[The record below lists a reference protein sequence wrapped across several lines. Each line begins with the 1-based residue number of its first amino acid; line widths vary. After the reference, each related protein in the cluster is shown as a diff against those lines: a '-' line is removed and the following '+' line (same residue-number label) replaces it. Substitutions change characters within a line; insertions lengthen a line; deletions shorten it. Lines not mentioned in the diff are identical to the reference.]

1 MKRVFSVLVAML
13 LVAVLLT
20 SCGKKA
26 VDSSEPDTQ
35 SSTVASDHT
44 NESGEQKESADAQQ
58 SNTEQPISSVS
69 TPTNAGTS
77 PDHKTPNKP
86 NRNEN
91 TNTPSNSTPT
101 TAPKAPEKPA
111 ATTTTRH
118 QHTYKNY
125 KCTGCGE
132 MDHAHAY
139 DFFLDLAQREGS
151 PYGTYVK
158 YLLDDDGFS
167 LTYDAH
173 YDTLS
178 IEYSV
183 QGNNGF
189 EFSSLY
195 LSSFFFGTTI
205 GDLGKVTGYIDPKTY
220 RRNSPISEY
229 EYEGDPNNKYRML
242 EEARIMNEV
251 LVAALDR
258 CSKEYGFSIKDF
270 GFEVYGS

>member
-26 VDSSEPDTQ
+26 VDASEPDTQ
-35 SSTVASDHT
+35 SSTLASDHT

-69 TPTNAGTS
+69 TPTNTGTS
-77 PDHKTPNKP
+77 QDNKTPNKP

-101 TAPKAPEKPA
+101 TAPKAPETPA

-139 DFFLDLAQREGS
+139 DFFVDLVQREGT
-151 PYGTYVK
+151 PYGSTVSLNCFSDVK
-158 YLLDDDGFS
+158 
-167 LTYDAH
+167 LTYE
-173 YDTLS
+173 T
-178 IEYSV
+178 E
-183 QGNNGF
+183 GRKC
-189 EFSSLY
+189 LY
-195 LSSFFFGTTI
+195 INMSNKIGSDFQYFAIYLDNFFYGTQVENV
-205 GDLGKVTGYIDPKTY
+205 GRVTGYIDPATY
-220 RRNSPISEY
+220 RKNSPLSNF
-229 EYEGDPNNKYRML
+229 EYEGIQSQKNKLVEYARSANEYL
-242 EEARIMNEV
+242 IEALSIISKNE
-251 LVAALDR
+251 
-258 CSKEYGFSIKDF
+258 GFSIKDF